1 MAWAEAWWWWWWST
15 VGFLEG
21 IRESSTKMGKT
32 MQVYIEVL
40 VICPR
45 NILLMVQRSCT
56 TSDLR
61 NPITNGKNYYIT
73 GAGFF
78 FPSTVPWG
86 LSPLPGWQS
95 PKGWHYTVRVPGF
108 LYKLQTFICRYFWER
123 GQPKTYLLWTSWEL
137 TNYLFAATVC
147 HQEETWYQ
155 VNMFRSQNTETVD
168 DKGWESTVQGRPT
181 PRPKKLD
188 HTLARKNDSPT
199 WCGVIVVVWCYC
211 GGVVLLW

>member
-1 MAWAEAWWWWWWST
+1 MAWAEAWWWWWWWST

-78 FPSTVPWG
+78 FHQQYLGGYPPCQDGSHQKDDITR
-86 LSPLPGWQS
+86 L
-95 PKGWHYTVRVPGF
+95 GF
-108 LYKLQTFICRYFWER
+108 RGSYINYKH
-123 GQPKTYLLWTSWEL
+123 S
-137 TNYLFAATVC
+137 FAAIFGKGDNPRHTSYE
-147 HQEETWYQ
+147 HHGNLPTTY
-155 VNMFRSQNTETVD
+155 SQQPCAI
-168 DKGWESTVQGRPT
+168 KR
-181 PRPKKLD
+181 KLD
-188 HTLARKNDSPT
+188 IK
-199 WCGVIVVVWCYC
+199 
-211 GGVVLLW
+211 